1 MVLLISYVCG
11 IVLTE
16 PKLLQVLWN
25 RSLNRLLANSGFKTQ
40 LKPMGTKIGKYCGIV
55 SVELKL
61 LQVVCNRLVVLK
73 PRGKKVT
80 YSGGQKAPLKVK
92 K

>member
-1 MVLLISYVCG
+1 
-11 IVLTE
+11 
-16 PKLLQVLWN
+16 
-25 RSLNRLLANSGFKTQ
+25 
-40 LKPMGTKIGKYCGIV
+40 MGTKIGKYCGIV

-73 PRGKKVT
+73 PGGKKVT

>member
-1 MVLLISYVCG
+1 
-11 IVLTE
+11 
-16 PKLLQVLWN
+16 
-25 RSLNRLLANSGFKTQ
+25 
-40 LKPMGTKIGKYCGIV
+40 MGTKIGKYCGIV
-55 SVELKL
+55 LVELKL

-80 YSGGQKAPLKVK
+80 YNGRQKAPLEVK